1 MRVDRSGWLW
11 RFAAA
16 AAVGVV
22 VAGVGVWAQ
31 NSALVGIN
39 YDDGIYALLAKALAG
54 GDGYRLT
61 FLPVELPGI
70 MYPPVYPLSLAPFW
84 TLAGSQESALA
95 GMKVANGL
103 YIGLAAGVFTF
114 LLVDLRVLPVPLA
127 VAVALLSFVSG
138 TMMLVTA
145 GVLSEPLYM
154 VLLFAAIWVTD
165 GGEDEPGVSRLAAAG
180 ILCAL
185 VVLTRTVGVAVV
197 AAMAIGLWRRYGW
210 KTAGKA
216 LAVTVLFLTP
226 WLAFTVA
233 NSGQVPT
240 ALVPRYGSYLQLYLS
255 NIGGS
260 PGFAFEIFSANV
272 GAILQTLGAKLI
284 PQFGPILESVT
295 GAVLVGLAMLGSVRI
310 VKNAPTAAIYPW
322 IYLALISVWSFPPF
336 RFLFILFPLLLALAV
351 VSLPMVAA
359 RIGAGLGKMSS
370 GRIPQSWP
378 RYGVIGLAVV
388 VLAGLGFRD
397 TRAVARRVW
406 DGAELDKSAAGAEVI
421 DWVSKNTG
429 PHAVVAYEF
438 DPLIALHT
446 GRKVVPN
453 NYEPVHIWYRTA
465 SPPVEPLARMFSE
478 MGVGYVAVRLNV
490 PLAAAPIDALVE
502 RYPDVLNLSF
512 VTQRGAAIFET
523 DLEVLRSQLDAPDG
537 VDSVGAASEGEAGN

>member
-1 MRVDRSGWLW
+1 MVDRSGWLS
-11 RFAAA
+11 RVAVAAV
-16 AAVGVV
+16 VGVV
-22 VAGVGVWAQ
+22 IAGVGVWAQ
-31 NSALVGIN
+31 NAALVGIN
-39 YDDGIYALLAKALAG
+39 YDDGIYALLAKALADG
-54 GDGYRLT
+54 EGYRVT

-84 TLAGSQESALA
+84 YLAGSQEAALA

-103 YIGLAAGVFTF
+103 YLGIAAGLFTF
-114 LLVDLRVLPVPLA
+114 LLVDLRVLRIPFA

-154 VLLFAAIWVTD
+154 ALLFAALWVTD
-165 GGEDEPGVSRLAAAG
+165 GAGDEPRLSRLATAG
-180 ILCAL
+180 MLCGL

-197 AAMAIGLWRRYGW
+197 AAMAIGLWRRHGW
-210 KTAGKA
+210 KAAGKA
-216 LAVTVLFLTP
+216 LAVTVLFLMP
-226 WLAFTVA
+226 WLAFSFA

-260 PGFAFEIFSANV
+260 PGFAFDIFSTNV

-284 PQFGPILESVT
+284 PQFGPFMESVT
-295 GAVLVGLAMLGSVRI
+295 GAVLIAMAMLGSVRI
-310 VKNAPTAAIYPW
+310 ARKTPTTAIYPW
-322 IYLALISVWSFPPF
+322 VYLALISVWSFPPF

-351 VSLPMVAA
+351 VSTPVVAGRFGTALA
-359 RIGAGLGKMSS
+359 RMSG
-370 GRIPQSWP
+370 GRIQASWP
-378 RYGVIGLAVV
+378 KFAVIALGLFMLAV
-388 VLAGLGFRD
+388 LGYRES
-397 TRAVARRVW
+397 RAVVRRVW
-406 DGAELDKSAAGAEVI
+406 DGSELDKSASGAEVI
-421 DWVSKNTG
+421 DWVAKNTG
-429 PHAVVAYEF
+429 PDAVIAYEF

-453 NYEPVHIWYRTA
+453 NYDPVHVWYRTA
-465 SPPVEPLARMFSE
+465 PPPVEPLARMFSE

-502 RYPDVLNLSF
+502 RYPDVLNLTF
-512 VTQRGAAIFET
+512 VTKRGAAIFET
-523 DLEVLRSQLDAPDG
+523 DLEVLRAQLDPPDRVESPG
-537 VDSVGAASEGEAGN
+537 GASEGEAGN